1 MAISLPVVSSFDPK
15 GLRQAEGALK
25 GFGKQVGK
33 LALAVGAAFSV
44 RAIGNFA
51 KESILAAEAASTAKA
66 RLDAVA
72 AATGV
77 FGDETA
83 KVTDRLAEFAKTQEM
98 RLAVDDKVIQGV
110 QAQLLSFKQLS
121 GSADEAG
128 GAFDRATASAFD
140 MAAAGFGSAESNA
153 LALGKALEDP
163 IKGITA
169 LSRTGTVFTDEQK
182 EQIRV
187 LQESGDL
194 IGAQEL
200 ILGELESQYGGVAAA
215 TADASDKLQ
224 LSFDN
229 IKETAGAALLPVFA
243 ELVEGLQPV
252 LEVLGEELAQAF
264 TDLAPVLKDVVGLL
278 PGLLTAFMPLIPII
292 GELAGIFF
300 EIISAVL
307 PVFVEL
313 LDQLLP
319 VFADLAPLI
328 ADVFMTAL
336 DALLPVFMSLID
348 ALMPIV
354 EALLPVLADLIET
367 LAPIVITI
375 IEAFLPLVEAVL
387 PLLIELIEFLVPI
400 FEVVAEILA
409 VLLVE
414 AINYLVETFQ
424 GFMDFLGPFVGFF
437 EQAFD
442 GISNFFHG
450 VINGMIGMFE
460 GFANGVING
469 VNGVIRA
476 LNRIQVSAP
485 SWLTALTGIT
495 SFGINI
501 RELPNISLPRVA
513 LADGGI
519 VTGPM
524 NALIGEAGPEA
535 VIPLDKMGKM
545 GNTYNINV
553 TAGMGTNGAQVGEQI
568 VTAIKRYER
577 TSGPVFARA

>member
-15 GLRQAEGALK
+15 GLRQAEGAVK

-33 LALAVGAAFSV
+33 LALALGAAFSIK
-44 RAIGNFA
+44 AISSFA

-66 RLDAVA
+66 RLDAIA

-77 FGDETA
+77 FGEETA

-98 RLAVDDKVIQGV
+98 RIAVDDKVIQGV
-110 QAQLLSFKQLS
+110 QAQFLSFKQLS

-128 GAFDRATASAFD
+128 GAFDRATAAAFD
-140 MAAAGFGSAESNA
+140 MAAAGFGAAESNA
-153 LALGKALEDP
+153 IALGKALEDP
-163 IKGITA
+163 IKGVSA
-169 LSRTGTVFTDEQK
+169 LARTGTVFTDQQK

-200 ILGELESQYGGVAAA
+200 ILGELESQYAGVAAA

-243 ELVEGLQPV
+243 DLVEGLQPV
-252 LEVLGEELAQAF
+252 LEVLGDELAKAF
-264 TDLAPVLKDVVGLL
+264 TDLGPVLKDVVGLL
-278 PGLLTAFMPLIPII
+278 PGLMTAVLPMIPIL

-300 EIISAVL
+300 KIISSVL

-319 VFADLAPLI
+319 VIADLAPII
-328 ADVFMTAL
+328 AKVFVQAL

-354 EALLPVLADLIET
+354 ATLLPVLADLIKT

-375 IEAFLPLVEAVL
+375 IEAFLPLIEAVL
-387 PLLIELIEFLVPI
+387 PILIELVEFLVPI
-400 FEVVAEILA
+400 LELAAEILA
-409 VLLVE
+409 VLLVA
-414 AINYLVETFQ
+414 AIGYLVEAFENFMAFLQPFTTMFEDTF
-424 GFMDFLGPFVGFF
+424 GGLGEFF
-437 EQAFD
+437 Y
-442 GISNFFHG
+442 GI
-450 VINGMIGMFE
+450 INGMIDMFE
-460 GFANGVING
+460 GFANGIING
-469 VNGVIRA
+469 VNFIIRA

-485 SWLTALTGIT
+485 AWLTALTGIT

-501 RELPNISLPRVA
+501 TELPNISLPRVA

-535 VIPLDKMGKM
+535 VIPLDKLPM

-553 TAGMGTNGAQVGEQI
+553 TAGIGTNGAQVGEQI

-577 TSGPVFARA
+577 TSGPVFASA

>member
-15 GLRQAEGALK
+15 GLRQAEGAVK

-33 LALAVGAAFSV
+33 LALALGAAFSIK
-44 RAIGNFA
+44 AISSFA

-66 RLDAVA
+66 RLDAIA

-77 FGDETA
+77 FGEETA

-98 RLAVDDKVIQGV
+98 RIAVDDKVIQGV
-110 QAQLLSFKQLS
+110 QAQFLSFKQLS

-128 GAFDRATASAFD
+128 GAFDRATAAAFD
-140 MAAAGFGSAESNA
+140 MAAAGFGAAESNA
-153 LALGKALEDP
+153 IALGKALEDP
-163 IKGITA
+163 IKGVSA
-169 LSRTGTVFTDEQK
+169 LARTGTVFTDQQK

-200 ILGELESQYGGVAAA
+200 ILGELESQYAGVAAA

-243 ELVEGLQPV
+243 DLVEGLQPV
-252 LEVLGEELAQAF
+252 LEVLGDELAKAF
-264 TDLAPVLKDVVGLL
+264 TDLGPVLKDVVGLL
-278 PGLLTAFMPLIPII
+278 PGLMTAVLPLIPIL

-300 EIISAVL
+300 KIISTVL

-319 VFADLAPLI
+319 VIADLAPII
-328 ADVFMTAL
+328 ADVFLQAL

-354 EALLPVLADLIET
+354 ATLLPVLADLIKT

-375 IEAFLPLVEAVL
+375 IEAFLPLIEAVL
-387 PLLIELIEFLVPI
+387 PILIELIEFLVPI
-400 FEVVAEILA
+400 LELAAEILA
-409 VLLVE
+409 VLLVA
-414 AINYLVETFQ
+414 AIGYLVEAFENFMAFLQPFTTMFEDTF
-424 GFMDFLGPFVGFF
+424 GGLGEFF
-437 EQAFD
+437 Y
-442 GISNFFHG
+442 GI
-450 VINGMIGMFE
+450 INGMIDMFE
-460 GFANGVING
+460 GFANGIING
-469 VNGVIRA
+469 VNFIIRA

-485 SWLTALTGIT
+485 AWLTALTGIT

-501 RELPNISLPRVA
+501 TELPNISLPRVA

-535 VIPLDKMGKM
+535 VIPLDRLPM

-553 TAGMGTNGAQVGEQI
+553 TAGIGTNGAQVGEQI

-577 TSGPVFARA
+577 TSGPVFASA

>member
-15 GLRQAEGALK
+15 GLRQAEGAVK

-33 LALAVGAAFSV
+33 LALALGAAFSIK
-44 RAIGNFA
+44 AISSFA

-66 RLDAVA
+66 RLDAIA

-77 FGDETA
+77 FGEETA

-98 RLAVDDKVIQGV
+98 RIAVDDKVIQGV

-128 GAFDRATASAFD
+128 GAFDRATAAAFD

-153 LALGKALEDP
+153 IALGKALEDP
-163 IKGITA
+163 IKGVSA
-169 LSRTGTVFTDEQK
+169 LARTGTVFTDQQK

-200 ILGELESQYGGVAAA
+200 ILGELESQYAGVAAA

-243 ELVEGLQPV
+243 DLVEGLQPV
-252 LEVLGEELAQAF
+252 LEVLGDELAKAF
-264 TDLAPVLKDVVGLL
+264 TDLGPVLKDVVGLL
-278 PGLLTAFMPLIPII
+278 PGLMTAVLPLIPIL

-300 EIISAVL
+300 EIISTVL

-319 VFADLAPLI
+319 VIADLAPII
-328 ADVFMTAL
+328 ADVFLQAL

-354 EALLPVLADLIET
+354 ATLLPVLADLIKT

-375 IEAFLPLVEAVL
+375 IEAFLPLIEAVL
-387 PLLIELIEFLVPI
+387 PILIELIEFLVPI
-400 FEVVAEILA
+400 LELAAEILA
-409 VLLVE
+409 VLLVA
-414 AINYLVETFQ
+414 AIGYLVEAFENFMAFLQPFTTMFEDTF
-424 GFMDFLGPFVGFF
+424 GGLGEFF
-437 EQAFD
+437 Y
-442 GISNFFHG
+442 GI
-450 VINGMIGMFE
+450 INGMIDMFE
-460 GFANGVING
+460 GFANGIING
-469 VNGVIRA
+469 VNFIIRA

-485 SWLTALTGIT
+485 AWLTALTGIT

-501 RELPNISLPRVA
+501 TELPNISLPRVA

-535 VIPLDKMGKM
+535 VIPLDKLPM
-545 GNTYNINV
+545 GNTYNITVN
-553 TAGMGTNGAQVGEQI
+553 AGMGSGNGAQLGEAI

-577 TSGPVFARA
+577 TSGPVFASA

>member
-15 GLRQAEGALK
+15 GLRQAEGAVK

-33 LALAVGAAFSV
+33 LALALGAAFSIK
-44 RAIGNFA
+44 AISSFA

-66 RLDAVA
+66 RLDAIA

-77 FGDETA
+77 FGEETA

-98 RLAVDDKVIQGV
+98 RIAVDDKVIQGV
-110 QAQLLSFKQLS
+110 QAQFLSFKQLS

-128 GAFDRATASAFD
+128 GAFDRATAAAFD
-140 MAAAGFGSAESNA
+140 MAAAGFGAAESNA
-153 LALGKALEDP
+153 IALGKALEDP
-163 IKGITA
+163 IKGVSA
-169 LSRTGTVFTDEQK
+169 LARTGTVFTDQQK

-200 ILGELESQYGGVAAA
+200 ILGELESQYAGVAAA

-243 ELVEGLQPV
+243 DLVEGLQPV
-252 LEVLGEELAQAF
+252 LEVLGDELAKAF
-264 TDLAPVLKDVVGLL
+264 TDLGPVLKDVVGLL
-278 PGLLTAFMPLIPII
+278 PGLMTAVLPLIPIL

-300 EIISAVL
+300 KIISTVL

-319 VFADLAPLI
+319 VIADLAPII
-328 ADVFMTAL
+328 ADVFLQAL

-354 EALLPVLADLIET
+354 ATLLPVLADLIKT

-375 IEAFLPLVEAVL
+375 IEAFLPLIEAVL
-387 PLLIELIEFLVPI
+387 PILIELIEFLVPI
-400 FEVVAEILA
+400 LELAAEILA
-409 VLLVE
+409 VLLVA
-414 AINYLVETFQ
+414 AIGYLVEAFENFMAFLQPFTTMFEDTF
-424 GFMDFLGPFVGFF
+424 GGLGEFF
-437 EQAFD
+437 Y
-442 GISNFFHG
+442 GI
-450 VINGMIGMFE
+450 INGMIDMFE
-460 GFANGVING
+460 GFANGIING
-469 VNGVIRA
+469 VNFIIRA

-485 SWLTALTGIT
+485 AWLTALTGIT

-501 RELPNISLPRVA
+501 TELPNISLPRVA

-535 VIPLDKMGKM
+535 VIPLDKLPM

-553 TAGMGTNGAQVGEQI
+553 TAGIGTNGAQVGEQI

-577 TSGPVFARA
+577 TSGPVFASA

>member
-15 GLRQAEGALK
+15 GLRQAEGAVK

-33 LALAVGAAFSV
+33 LALALGAAFSIK
-44 RAIGNFA
+44 AISSFA

-66 RLDAVA
+66 RLDAIA

-77 FGDETA
+77 FGEETA

-98 RLAVDDKVIQGV
+98 RIAVDDKVIQGV
-110 QAQLLSFKQLS
+110 QAQFLSFKQLS

-128 GAFDRATASAFD
+128 GAFDRATAAAFD
-140 MAAAGFGSAESNA
+140 MAAAGFGAAESNA
-153 LALGKALEDP
+153 IALGKALEDP
-163 IKGITA
+163 IKGVSA
-169 LSRTGTVFTDEQK
+169 LARTGTVFTDQQK

-200 ILGELESQYGGVAAA
+200 ILGELESQYAGVAAA

-229 IKETAGAALLPVFA
+229 IKETAGAAWLPVFA
-243 ELVEGLQPV
+243 DLVEGLQPV
-252 LEVLGEELAQAF
+252 LEVLGDELAKAF
-264 TDLAPVLKDVVGLL
+264 TDLGPVLKDVVGLL
-278 PGLLTAFMPLIPII
+278 PGLMTAVLPLIPIL

-300 EIISAVL
+300 KIISTVL

-319 VFADLAPLI
+319 VIADLAPII
-328 ADVFMTAL
+328 ADVFLQAL

-354 EALLPVLADLIET
+354 ATLLPVLADLIKT

-375 IEAFLPLVEAVL
+375 IEAFLPLIEAVL
-387 PLLIELIEFLVPI
+387 PILIELIEFLVPI
-400 FEVVAEILA
+400 LELAAEILA
-409 VLLVE
+409 VLLVA
-414 AINYLVETFQ
+414 AIGYLVEAFENFMAFLQPFTTMFEDTF
-424 GFMDFLGPFVGFF
+424 GGLGEFF
-437 EQAFD
+437 Y
-442 GISNFFHG
+442 GI
-450 VINGMIGMFE
+450 INGMIDMFE
-460 GFANGVING
+460 GFANGILNG
-469 VNGVIRA
+469 VNFIIRA

-485 SWLTALTGIT
+485 AWLTALTGIT

-501 RELPNISLPRVA
+501 TELPNISLPRVA

-535 VIPLDKMGKM
+535 VIPLDRLPM

-553 TAGMGTNGAQVGEQI
+553 TAGIGTNGAQVGEQI

-577 TSGPVFARA
+577 TSGPVFASA

>member
-15 GLRQAEGALK
+15 GLRQAEGAVK

-33 LALAVGAAFSV
+33 LALALGAAFSIK
-44 RAIGNFA
+44 AISSFA

-66 RLDAVA
+66 RLDAIA

-77 FGDETA
+77 FGEETA

-98 RLAVDDKVIQGV
+98 RIAVDDKVIQGV
-110 QAQLLSFKQLS
+110 QAQFLSFKQLS

-128 GAFDRATASAFD
+128 GAFDRATAAAFD
-140 MAAAGFGSAESNA
+140 MAAAGFGAAESNA
-153 LALGKALEDP
+153 IALGKALEDP
-163 IKGITA
+163 IKGVSA
-169 LSRTGTVFTDEQK
+169 LARTGTVFTDQQK

-200 ILGELESQYGGVAAA
+200 ILGELESQYAGVAAA

-243 ELVEGLQPV
+243 DLVEGLQPV
-252 LEVLGEELAQAF
+252 LEVLGDELAKAF
-264 TDLAPVLKDVVGLL
+264 TDLGPVLKDVVGLL
-278 PGLLTAFMPLIPII
+278 PGLMTAVLPLIPIL

-300 EIISAVL
+300 KIISTVL

-319 VFADLAPLI
+319 VFAELAPII
-328 ADVFMTAL
+328 ADIFMTAL
-336 DALLPVFMSLID
+336 DALMPVFEQLID
-348 ALMPIV
+348 SLMPIV
-354 EALLPVLADLIET
+354 TSLLPVLSELVKT
-367 LAPIVITI
+367 LAPIVVTV
-375 IEAFLPLVEAVL
+375 IEAFLPLIEAVL
-387 PLLIELIEFLVPI
+387 PILIELIEFLVPI
-400 FEVVAEILA
+400 LELAAEILA
-409 VLLVE
+409 VLLVA
-414 AINYLVETFQ
+414 AIGYLVEAFENFMAFLQPFTTMFEDTF
-424 GFMDFLGPFVGFF
+424 GGLGEFF
-437 EQAFD
+437 Y
-442 GISNFFHG
+442 GI
-450 VINGMIGMFE
+450 INGMIDMFE
-460 GFANGVING
+460 GFANGIING
-469 VNGVIRA
+469 VNFIIRA

-485 SWLTALTGIT
+485 AWLTALTGIT

-501 RELPNISLPRVA
+501 TELPNISLPRVA

-535 VIPLDKMGKM
+535 VIPLDRLPM

-553 TAGMGTNGAQVGEQI
+553 TAGIGTNGAQVGEQI

-577 TSGPVFARA
+577 TSGPVFASA